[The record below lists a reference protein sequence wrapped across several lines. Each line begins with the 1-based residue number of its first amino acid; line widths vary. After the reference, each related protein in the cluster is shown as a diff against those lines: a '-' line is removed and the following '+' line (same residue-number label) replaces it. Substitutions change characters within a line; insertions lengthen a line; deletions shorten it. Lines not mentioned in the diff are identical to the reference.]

1 MVAPALLAAEVA
13 EVHAMHDPT
22 EGGVVTGLLE
32 MARAAGCGITVDLDA
47 IPVPEVSAQLC
58 REFGLDPLGTI
69 ASGAIL
75 AAVAAADAVRLAETL
90 SAAGYPTTRI
100 GQMTA
105 ANAELVATRAGR
117 SVPWPT
123 FDTDEITK
131 LFSPL
136 P

>member
-1 MVAPALLAAEVA
+1 
-13 EVHAMHDPT
+13 MHDPT
-22 EGGVVTGLLE
+22 EGGVMTGLLE
-32 MARAAGCGITVDLDA
+32 MARAAGSGITVNLDA
-47 IPVPEVSAQLC
+47 IPVPEESARLC
-58 REFGLDPLGTI
+58 QEFGLDPLGTI

-75 AAVAAADAVRLAETL
+75 AAVAAADAARFAETL

-100 GQMTA
+100 GQITA
-105 ANAELVATRAGR
+105 ADAELVALRAGE

-123 FDTDEITK
+123 FATDEITK